1 MYMRPWEFNMTE
13 REIIDT
19 NLGDLKMASKVY
31 QFFYNK
37 DTVTDPKS
45 KDPAGKIED
54 FLTGKDID
62 DVADMAKPEIYK
74 NLKEIWP
81 WNTNLIEEHLNQ
93 EWWGNLWG
101 WGAK

>member
-1 MYMRPWEFNMTE
+1 MTE

-19 NLGDLKMASKVY
+19 NLGDLKMASKSGPRLQFVIYEFLINEQYNLRVKLRFINRLKKVY

-54 FLTGKDID
+54 FLT
-62 DVADMAKPEIYK
+62 V
-74 NLKEIWP
+74 
-81 WNTNLIEEHLNQ
+81 
-93 EWWGNLWG
+93 
-101 WGAK
+101 